1 MNFSQPS
8 IGFLQ
13 AAGVFLYC
21 AIVSGIFRI
30 SNKFLGAPPEFLG
43 TALMLV
49 IFVFSAAITGSIVF
63 GYPAYL
69 VFNRRVKEALS
80 ILAYTLIYLS
90 AFIIATGI
98 VLYLWK

>member
-1 MNFSQPS
+1 MKLNQSF

-21 AIVSGIFRI
+21 AIVSGVFRI
-30 SNKFLGAPPEFLG
+30 SSKFFGTPPEFLS

-69 VFNRRVKEALS
+69 VLNRRVKEALFV
-80 ILAYTLIYLS
+80 LAYTLIYLS

>member
-1 MNFSQPS
+1 MKLNQSS

-13 AAGVFLYC
+13 AAGVFIYC
-21 AIVSGIFRI
+21 AIISGIFRI
-30 SNKFLGAPPEFLG
+30 FNKFIGAPPEFLG

-69 VFNRRVKEALS
+69 VLNHRVKEALS
-80 ILAYTLIYLS
+80 ILAYTLLFLS
-90 AFIIATGI
+90 AFIIVTGI
-98 VLYLWK
+98 LLYLWK